1 VSRPPPRAVLSE
13 EAPLPAPPPPAG
25 PPRPPRVGGRFDRTV
40 PRPGGLPGDR
50 YVRYERT
57 DQGRFVLTGPGQIE
71 ATPQAD
77 LPPAGAA
84 RTLARLRRSLIGRPL
99 PTQAL
104 ETERLSPLRALPI
117 LSSDALSSMAYGPEA
132 GLAILA
138 TAGATALAINIPL
151 GIAIAVLMALVVT
164 SYRQVVAGHPHGG
177 GSYAAARAHLGVTF
191 GLVAGAALL
200 VDYVLTVSVSVSSGV
215 DALVS
220 AFGALAAFKV
230 GLGLTFIV
238 LLVLGNL
245 RGVREAG
252 ALFALP
258 TYAFVLSFACLI
270 VVGLVRAL
278 LFGAVHHPLGHYP
291 PIPGAA
297 KAITPLLILTAFASG
312 SSSMTGIEAVSN
324 SVPTFQPPEVRNA
337 QRTLVRL
344 GVILIVLFLGV
355 DVLDLAY
362 GAEPHLSGSPTV
374 VAQVARSVF
383 VGLGGWFFYV
393 VQFSTTLVL
402 ILAANTSFNGFP
414 RLAAILARDDHLPH
428 RLAHLGSR
436 LVYSTAII
444 GLAGAAAVLL
454 AVFNG
459 STDALINLYA
469 LGVFTAFT
477 LAQSAMVRHWLRDRG
492 PHWRRNV
499 VVNGVGAF
507 ATLLVDG
514 IIIVTKT
521 PRGAWVVLIIIP
533 VLVVIFTR
541 IHRHYASIA
550 ARLGAAEALPTVA
563 LELGPV
569 VVVRGLVPSH
579 GGATQRALAYAR
591 ALGPPVIIL
600 DLERPRL
607 RTGRRLATLWQT
619 LDRIRAEAPDKVVT
633 VVLPEATLRRGW
645 VDLVRR
651 PLLLRVK
658 LNLLRRP
665 GFVAASLPAP
675 AGDLDPAD
683 RLAGLTRRGQDG
695 EAGIP
700 RVALVPVSRLDPLA
714 ARALQY
720 AAQIADEV
728 IAVHVSAGEAEEAAQ
743 AAEGESAR
751 FRQAWPG
758 FVARVLGAAAPAQL
772 EPLIITSPF
781 RSVIDPLLAYIDAW
795 RASHPTPLC
804 TVVLPEL
811 VVPRWWRQP
820 LHNHRAFAVKRAL
833 LGRADLAVADVPTH
847 LDAAGGPPR

>member
-1 VSRPPPRAVLSE
+1 MPDPT
-13 EAPLPAPPPPAG
+13 PPPPSPG
-25 PPRPPRVGGRFDRTV
+25 HPTPTRIGGRLDRSV
-40 PRPGGLPGDR
+40 VRPGGRPGDS
-50 YVRYERT
+50 YIRYERT
-57 DQGRFVLTGPGQIE
+57 HQGRFVLTGPGEIE
-71 ATPQAD
+71 ATPDAD
-77 LPPAGAA
+77 LPAAGAG
-84 RTLARLRRSLIGRPL
+84 RTLVRLRRTLLGRPL

-104 ETERLSPLRALPI
+104 ETERLSMVRALPI

-138 TAGATALAINIPL
+138 TAGATALAINIPI

-177 GSYAAARAHLGVTF
+177 GSYAAARQHLGVTF

-220 AFGALAAFKV
+220 AFGALGGLKV
-230 GLGLTFIV
+230 ALGVGFIA
-238 LLVLGNL
+238 LLVVGNL

-252 ALFALP
+252 AIFAAP
-258 TYAFVLSFACLI
+258 TYAFVLSFGCLI

-291 PIPGAA
+291 PVAGSARA
-297 KAITPLLILTAFASG
+297 LTPLLILTAFASG

-324 SVPTFQPPEVRNA
+324 SVPSFQPPEVHNA

-344 GVILIVLFLGV
+344 GVILIVLFVGV

-374 VAQVARSVF
+374 VAQLARSVF
-383 VGLGGWFFYV
+383 VGIGGWFFYV

-444 GLAGAAAVLL
+444 FLAVSAAVLL
-454 AVFNG
+454 TVFSG

-477 LAQSAMVRHWLRDRG
+477 LAQSAMVRHWIRDRG
-492 PHWRRNV
+492 RHWRRNV
-499 VVNGVGAF
+499 VINGVGAL

-521 PRGAWVVLIIIP
+521 PRGAWVVLILIP
-533 VLVVIFTR
+533 LLVAIFTL
-541 IHRHYASIA
+541 IHRHYRSIA
-550 ARLGAAEALPTVA
+550 GRLQAAESLPVPPV
-563 LELGPV
+563 ELGPV
-569 VVVRGLVPSH
+569 VVVQGLAPAH
-579 GGATQRALAYAR
+579 GAASARAMAYAR
-591 ALGPPVIIL
+591 ALGPPVVVV
-600 DLERPRL
+600 DLEQRRL
-607 RTGRRLATLWQT
+607 RAGRRLRELWRD
-619 LDRIRAEAPDKVVT
+619 LDRIQSESPGRVIT

-658 LNLLRRP
+658 LQLLRRP
-665 GFVAASLPAP
+665 GMVAASLPAP
-675 AGDLDPAD
+675 AGPAGDPGP
-683 RLAGLTRRGQDG
+683 AGRAAR
-695 EAGIP
+695 AAH
-700 RVALVPVSRLDPLA
+700 VALVPISRLDPLA

-720 AAQIADEV
+720 ASRIAGEV
-728 IAVHVSAGEAEEAAQ
+728 IPVHVSAGETIEDAEAP
-743 AAEGESAR
+743 GRESAR
-751 FRQAWPG
+751 FRAAWAA
-758 FVARVLGAAAPAQL
+758 FVARIPGTDGAAGLDPI
-772 EPLIITSPF
+772 IITSPF
-781 RSVIDPLLAYIDAW
+781 RSITDPLLAYIDAW
-795 RASHPTPLC
+795 RRGHPDPLC
-804 TVVLPEL
+804 TVVLPER
-811 VVPRWWRQP
+811 VVARWWRQP
-820 LHNHRAFAVKRAL
+820 LHNHRALAVKRAL
-833 LGRADLAVADVPTH
+833 LGRADLAVADVPYH
-847 LDAAGGPPR
+847 LESAAPRPR